1 MEDSRLE
8 GLALTIHYKIFVDQ
22 IAPDGFLTN
31 DKACHACWYFYL
43 CAESNRRQVGKSI
56 EDQILEYDAVN
67 NTVPLWNDKR
77 YNAIAKSIALMY
89 GLESPSEFEKF
100 WVNVRLEADRL
111 DMPVPANEY
120 VHLSGVDRIL

>member
-22 IAPDGFLTN
+22 MPPVGFLTG

-67 NTVPLWNDKR
+67 NTIPVWNDKR
-77 YNAIAKSIALMY
+77 YNAIAKSIATLY
-89 GLESPSEFEKF
+89 GLESPSEFQKF
-100 WVNVRLEADRL
+100 WTNVKLECRRLE
-111 DMPVPANEY
+111 MPEPHGEY
-120 VHLSGVDRIL
+120 INLTGSDKIT